1 MLVLVVN
8 ELQLR
13 RRLLTSCFVDE
24 VPTLG
29 YAAPNPISDL
39 RHRFARL
46 AAALA
51 TSVGDLLAQRERGVT
66 ARPGG
71 ETDESRAAGGGKGE
85 TDLQAPKAE
94 LEVILGAARACW
106 DRRCTREGRIR
117 SSRSNGAK
125 LEGAREGRRATRCE
139 DAVFESFRV

>member
-1 MLVLVVN
+1 MFC
-8 ELQLR
+8 R
-13 RRLLTSCFVDE
+13 RSSNARLIRV
-24 VPTLG
+24 
-29 YAAPNPISDL
+29 PNPISDL

-94 LEVILGAARACW
+94 LEVILGAARHVGIAGVRGRGEFAHRARTVRNSRERARGDARRGVKTRCS
-106 DRRCTREGRIR
+106 DRSGCRVVR
-117 SSRSNGAK
+117 
-125 LEGAREGRRATRCE
+125 RRADVERY
-139 DAVFESFRV
+139 R